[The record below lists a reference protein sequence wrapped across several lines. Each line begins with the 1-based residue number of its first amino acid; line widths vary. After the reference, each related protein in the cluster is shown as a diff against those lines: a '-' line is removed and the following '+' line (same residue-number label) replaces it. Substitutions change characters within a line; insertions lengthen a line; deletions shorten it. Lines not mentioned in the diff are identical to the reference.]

1 MTDLYLVGE
10 SHFDLYGYGRLMRIF
25 RFLRPFAIATEDT
38 GTEFHEALQI
48 SKKLQQ
54 PKTLEIAIQNALKQF
69 PKANHETLKLWL
81 RSVHYS
87 VQAISDYSTPNS
99 IPVLYCDDPA
109 VLTEVDFRGAWGNQ
123 PSSANAEM
131 TRFLSLPPEAAKQDI
146 QIEYEQE
153 YYPISDL
160 PELVEFYSKR
170 DNFAEPLLRQQISRR
185 RLQQGVLV
193 YACGLD
199 HLYGNYRPN
208 LFDRLADLN
217 PIRMKLSDADRLPA
231 VQ

>member
-1 MTDLYLVGE
+1 MTDLYLVGT
-10 SHFDLYGYGRLMRIF
+10 SHFDLDGYSRLIRIF
-25 RFLRPFAIATEDT
+25 RFLRPFAIASEDT
-38 GTEFHEALQI
+38 RTDFHGALQI
-48 SKKLQQ
+48 SKKWQQ
-54 PKTLEIAIQNALKQF
+54 PETLEIAIQNALKLF
-69 PKANHETLKLWL
+69 PNANHETLKLWL

-87 VQAISDYSTPNS
+87 VQAISNYSTPNN

-109 VLTEVDFRGAWGNQ
+109 VLTEVDFRGAWGDQ

-170 DNFAEPLLRQQISRR
+170 DSFAEPLLRQQILGR
-185 RLQQGVLV
+185 RLQQGALV

-199 HLYGNYRPN
+199 HLYGNYHPN
-208 LFDRLADLN
+208 LFDRLADLS
-217 PIRMKLSDADRLPA
+217 PKRMKLSEADKLTI
-231 VQ
+231 Q